1 LFSFHNTKSHRLPL
15 GFFLELENSPS
26 AQDLNKLFA
35 RCKMDTYSPKKLS
48 FAIEKSYRNISII
61 EEQSSQLCGYVR
73 ITTDQGLNANLWDL
87 VALPGKY
94 QKVFLAILISNS
106 LSIIRRELPGCS
118 VSIAADSVAIRMI
131 ENEGFVID
139 PDGIRVMSYRI

>member
-1 LFSFHNTKSHRLPL
+1 M
-15 GFFLELENSPS
+15 ELENPPS
-26 AQDLNKLFA
+26 AQDLNRLFA

-48 FAIEKSYRNISII
+48 FALDKSYRNISII
-61 EEQSSQLCGYVR
+61 EEQSSQLYGYVR
-73 ITTDQGLNANLWDL
+73 ITTDKGLNANLWDL

-94 QKVFLAILISNS
+94 QKEFLAILISNS

-118 VSIAADSVAIRMI
+118 VSIAVEPAALRII
-131 ENEGFVID
+131 EKEGFVID